1 MPESCE
7 HPLRDERDRYDLSMT
22 SPILIPHRRPLLRVL
37 LAGVAALSL
46 VGVGCAS
53 EEPVAETKVV
63 TIGVIAPLENGL
75 TSYGLG
81 IANSV
86 RLAAEQ
92 ANARNAIPGYTIEVQ
107 ALDDSSDPAVGR
119 AAAERMA
126 AIPSVVGVVG
136 TYNSGVAAEVMP
148 VLDAAGI
155 TMISP
160 SNTDPT
166 LSRGP
171 DPVLFPERVWPTYF
185 RMVAT
190 DAEQGP
196 LLSGY
201 AYDDLGARSIAVVTE
216 PKPVSAGLADDF
228 AGAVTQEGATVSSL
242 TTLPDDQ
249 AAYDLPGV
257 AARVVASNPDLVFFG
272 GEYNVAGQFKLAL
285 AAAGYTGPM
294 MGGDGMKDEAYIT
307 VAGAASDGDIAS
319 SVGVPNSSLDAPEYF
334 NGYTEAGYS
343 DPPTEYGPYAYDAA
357 NVLIEAAKTAL
368 EGQDGVNAAVR
379 AKVNSEVAATE
390 TTGITGQVAF
400 NEFGDTTSK
409 IFTVFVVTDEEWKP
423 TVTRQVYE

>member
-1 MPESCE
+1 
-7 HPLRDERDRYDLSMT
+7 MT
-22 SPILIPHRRPLLRVL
+22 STRVGPSRRGLWPTL
-37 LAGVAALSL
+37 LAGVAAVSL
-46 VGVGCAS
+46 LASACSS
-53 EEPVAETKVV
+53 EEPAAAEDKVV

-75 TSYGLG
+75 TSYGRG

-86 RLAAEQ
+86 LLAAAE
-92 ANARNAIPGYTIEVQ
+92 ANARDAIPGYTIEVQ

-119 AAAERMA
+119 AAAERIA
-126 AIPSVVGVVG
+126 TNPTVVGVVG

-160 SNTDPT
+160 ANTDPT

-196 LLSGY
+196 LLATY

-228 AGAVTQEGATVSSL
+228 SGAVTQKGATVSSL
-242 TTLPDDQ
+242 TTLPDDP

-257 AARVVASNPDLVFFG
+257 AAKVAAANPDLVFFG
-272 GEYNVAGQFKLAL
+272 GEYDVAGEFKSAL

-294 MGGDGMKDEAYIT
+294 MGGDGMKDDAYIT
-307 VAGAASDGDIAS
+307 GAGSAATGDIAS
-319 SVGVPNSSLDAPEYF
+319 TVGVPNSALDAPDYF
-334 NGYTEAGYS
+334 AAYENAAYT
-343 DPPTEYGPYAYDAA
+343 DPPTDYGPYAFDAA
-357 NVLIEAAKTAL
+357 NLLIDAAKVAL
-368 EGQDGVNAAVR
+368 EGQDGVNADVR
-379 AKVNSEVAATE
+379 AKVRSEVGAAE
-390 TTGITGQVAF
+390 VAGITGQVGF
-400 NEFGDTTSK
+400 NEFGDTTTK
-409 IFTVFVVTDEEWKP
+409 VFTVYTVTDGAWKP